1 MGTIVLIMVMLL
13 AVSVYVSLLFV
24 LSDKTQ

>member
-1 MGTIVLIMVMLL
+1 METMVLTMVMLL
-13 AVSVYVSLLFV
+13 AVSVYFSLLFV